1 MFFLLLPVNI
11 VVVLG
16 SARLTQEL
24 TRRFAT
30 EKTSLGETVGVVS
43 LDKSD
48 GVVERDEGFLQQ
60 CREAAIKEYFFG
72 DASLTLSPST
82 QQVAFDDVHIY
93 MPAGDGPAATTAT
106 VVKADKADI
115 GGGGGEQ
122 QHAAAPL
129 EKLTQPLPEL
139 AHWTLA
145 MMNAAPSD
153 PPDKIR
159 FASVAGFV
167 YVAAV
172 DRDRR
177 RMKILAPVSGRL
189 GDRPL
194 VWGRWPEP
202 HINLLG

>member
-1 MFFLLLPVNI
+1 MLIRFCILVNI

-93 MPAGDGPAATTAT
+93 MPAGDGPATTT
-106 VVKADKADI
+106 VVKADKADD
-115 GGGGGEQ
+115 G
-122 QHAAAPL
+122 AAPL

-139 AHWTLA
+139 AHWTLT
-145 MMNAAPSD
+145 MMNAAPTD